1 MCLAHPGVLT
11 LRLLTRRERT
21 YQEKRKKGKASHDE
35 RMSLMPPSTRGTS
48 LEVSMTTSPD
58 PSQTELAANDVPNGR
73 LAIETHGLSKHFGQ
87 RKAVDGLTIR
97 IPASS
102 IAGFVGPNGAGKT
115 TTIRL
120 LLGLVRPGAGS
131 ATILGQP
138 LTHPE
143 RYLPRV
149 GALIEAPAFYPSLSG
164 RTNLEVL
171 AHLGGYPRSRVD
183 QVLEI
188 VELNDRARDR
198 VGSYSLG
205 MKQRLGV
212 ATALLP
218 DPDLLILDEPAN
230 GLDPLGIIQI
240 RDLLR
245 RLREQ
250 GKTIFLS
257 SHLLGE
263 LEQVADW
270 LVMLHQGKALFNGPA
285 REFLDRRGVLVVEA
299 EEATQLDLVARIARE
314 AGYSITQED
323 RSLRIVSPA
332 SFAEDLD
339 RRAREAGAT
348 RITIRASEANLEEH
362 FLAMLKGDH

>member
-1 MCLAHPGVLT
+1 MEVL
-11 LRLLTRRERT
+11 
-21 YQEKRKKGKASHDE
+21 
-35 RMSLMPPSTRGTS
+35 
-48 LEVSMTTSPD
+48 MTPSPD
-58 PSQTELAANDVPNGR
+58 SSQTELAANDVPSGR

-171 AHLGGYPRSRVD
+171 ARLGGHPRSRVD
-183 QVLEI
+183 QLLEL
-188 VELNDRARDR
+188 VELSDRARDPVR
-198 VGSYSLG
+198 KYSQG

-212 ATALLP
+212 AMALLP

-230 GLDPLGIIQI
+230 GLDPLGIIGM

-250 GKTIFLS
+250 GKTVFLS

-263 LEQVADW
+263 LEQVTDW
-270 LVMLHQGKALFNGPA
+270 LVMLHQGKALFSGPA
-285 REFLDRRGVLVVEA
+285 RELLNRRGELVVEA
-299 EEATQLDLVARIARE
+299 EEATQLDLVAGIASAAGYTVTSDNGALRIACPL
-314 AGYSITQED
+314 D
-323 RSLRIVSPA
+323 WA
-332 SFAEDLD
+332 SELNQ
-339 RRAREAGAT
+339 RAREAGAT
-348 RITIRASEANLEEH
+348 HIVIRAKEASLEER
-362 FLAMLKGDH
+362 FLALLKGDQ

>member
-1 MCLAHPGVLT
+1 MRRSSDPAH
-11 LRLLTRRERT
+11 R
-21 YQEKRKKGKASHDE
+21 
-35 RMSLMPPSTRGTS
+35 
-48 LEVSMTTSPD
+48 
-58 PSQTELAANDVPNGR
+58 SQTPVVAGSAPSSAIGAW
-73 LAIETHGLSKHFGQ
+73 AIETQGLSKHFGK
-87 RKAVDGLTIR
+87 RTAVDGLTIR
-97 IPASS
+97 IPAGT
-102 IAGFVGPNGAGKT
+102 IAGFIGPNGAGKT

-120 LLGLVRPGAGS
+120 LLGLVRPNAGS
-131 ATILGQP
+131 ATILGSP
-138 LTHPE
+138 LTEPD

-149 GALIEAPAFYPSLSG
+149 GALIEAPAFYPGLSG
-164 RTNLEVL
+164 QTNLEVL
-171 AHLGGYPRSRVD
+171 ARLGGYPRSRVNELLD
-183 QVLEI
+183 L
-188 VELNDRARDR
+188 VELSERARDR

-212 ATALLP
+212 AMALLP

-270 LVMLHQGKALFNGPA
+270 LVMLNQGKALFSGPA
-285 REFLDRRGVLVVEA
+285 RELLDQRGELVVEA
-299 EEATQLDLVARIARE
+299 EEAAQLDLVAGIASG
-314 AGYSITQED
+314 AGYTVTRENG
-323 RSLRIVSPA
+323 SLRIACPA
-332 SFAEDLD
+332 SFAEELN

-348 RITIRASEANLEEH
+348 QMVIRVSEASLEQL
-362 FLAMLKGDH
+362 FLAFVNGDRS